1 MWTDCGEAL
10 KWHLRLN
17 WTQSIDLK
25 FLTSH
30 LFYLGECSIACT
42 LLSPPLTSPSCLQAT
57 WKLVRANHY
66 LTNFLLMTGSP
77 ISVVL
82 PWGFWH
88 VTQCICHLSAS
99 TSGEHILAAPLRETQ
114 YISCSQVYRYSN
126 KHLDFYIWTVTRGMI
141 LKVVLFFVCVC
152 VFEKSGVW
160 HLVPPRTSDAL
171 VVPKVRSET
180 QSILSCC
187 SPAYMLSF
195 FRIALNCN
203 REFCVTFSGCHVSG
217 NGWSTRLDYLS
228 VKRIWV
234 FF

>member
-114 YISCSQVYRYSN
+114 YISCSQVYRYSS

-141 LKVVLFFVCVC
+141 LKVVLFFVCVYFWKVWC
-152 VFEKSGVW
+152 LTLGATSHKWCSGG
-160 HLVPPRTSDAL
+160 TQGAL
-171 VVPKVRSET
+171 RNAEHP
-180 QSILSCC
+180 QLLFAHIHAQL
-187 SPAYMLSF
+187 LQ
-195 FRIALNCN
+195 NCA
-203 REFCVTFSGCHVSG
+203 E
-217 NGWSTRLDYLS
+217 LQ
-228 VKRIWV
+228 
-234 FF
+234 